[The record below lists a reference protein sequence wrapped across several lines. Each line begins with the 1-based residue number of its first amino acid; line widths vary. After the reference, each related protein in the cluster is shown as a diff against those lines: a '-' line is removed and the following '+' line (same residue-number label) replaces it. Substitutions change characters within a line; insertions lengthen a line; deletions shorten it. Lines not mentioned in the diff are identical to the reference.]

1 MADKIDVNLIEA
13 LSKDIEMKIN
23 DDATINRNDVLVENE
38 TENSL
43 FSTDEVKRGS
53 RSHHSHSHRSHSS
66 RRSQGNSSKKKRKL
80 KSKKNNKKKEKF
92 LRFVEKNKKYLIWVG
107 VGLAFLLV
115 LIVVGVI
122 IDSQNNADDS
132 LTDQSN
138 PIVNAAAESL
148 SVEIPFFTKEA
159 NLNNL
164 ATSELVNAGSDVS
177 VMAIY
182 KKHASVENRLD
193 VGLPVR
199 LSYTLKNIPG
209 EYTVKSAEYV
219 ISESKDFK
227 NPQVI
232 STDGFVTKIDVYNL
246 KTGTQ
251 YYYRIYLVFSNGTE
265 TEVGGSFK
273 TANGPRILNLD
284 GVYNARDIGG
294 WTTMDG
300 KVIKQGLLYRGC
312 EVDGAIEQKYK
323 VTQNSLNTMLTVLGI
338 KTDMDLRV
346 STDNFHGTDGL
357 GAGVRHLYY
366 SAPMYSNIFN
376 SEENKEK
383 IRTIFSDLADESN
396 YPIYLHCTYG
406 TDRTGTV
413 CYLLESLLGLD
424 EDSMMKDYLLS
435 GLHHAGYVA
444 YEEMNAFA
452 EKLNSLPGNSMRDK
466 VEGFLISIGV
476 TEEEI
481 ANIRRIFLG

>member
-1 MADKIDVNLIEA
+1 LKDKIDIE
-13 LSKDIEMKIN
+13 LSEAVSKGADKRID
-23 DDATINRNDVLVENE
+23 DDAVIQQVENNVNSE
-38 TENSL
+38 NEDNSL
-43 FSTDEVKRGS
+43 DNTTR
-53 RSHHSHSHRSHSS
+53 RSGEHSHHHHHRHHSHKS
-66 RRSQGNSSKKKRKL
+66 RHKSSKSKT
-80 KSKKNNKKKEKF
+80 KKNNKKNEKF

-148 SVEIPFFTKEA
+148 TVEIPFFTKEA

-164 ATSELVNAGSDVS
+164 ATSELVNCGSDVS

-182 KKHASVENRLD
+182 KKHASAENRLD

-199 LSYTLKNIPG
+199 LSYTLKNVPG

-246 KTGTQ
+246 KTGTR

-294 WTTMDG
+294 WTTTDG

-323 VTQNSLNTMLTVLGI
+323 VTQSSLNTMLTVLGI
-338 KTDMDLRV
+338 KTDIDLRL

-357 GAGVRHLYY
+357 GAGVKHLYY

-376 SEENKEK
+376 SEDNKEK
-383 IRTIFSDLADESN
+383 IRAVFSDLAVESN

-413 CYLLESLLGLD
+413 CYLLEALLGLD
-424 EDSMMKDYLLS
+424 EESMMKDYLLS
-435 GLHHAGYVA
+435 GLHHGGYVSL
-444 YEEMNAFA
+444 EEMNAFV

-481 ANIRRIFLG
+481 SNIRRIFLGE